1 LLRFKIPNRF
11 VISAR
16 QTNFAYYSD
25 LSQMKKLATLLLIF
39 SLFSIATFAQSAD
52 EKAVANQVETLRK
65 AMIAGDRA
73 SLNDVTADQLSYG
86 HSFDFVQNKGQFID
100 ALVTGKSAF
109 TKIDIKDQRISVEG
123 NTAIV
128 RHRFFADTN
137 DNGKT
142 NSIALGVLQVWK
154 KINGRWQLYARQG
167 YKLPN
172 QPK

>member
-1 LLRFKIPNRF
+1 
-11 VISAR
+11 
-16 QTNFAYYSD
+16 
-25 LSQMKKLATLLLIF
+25 MKKLLGLFLIL
-39 SLFSIATFAQSAD
+39 SLYTVTAFAQSGD
-52 EKAVANQVETLRK
+52 EKAVAAQIEVLRK

-73 SLNDVTADQLSYG
+73 SLNDVIADQISYG
-86 HSFDFVQNKGQFID
+86 HSFDYTQNKAQFID
-100 ALVTGKSAF
+100 ALVTGKAAF
-109 TKIDIKDQRISVEG
+109 TKIDLKDQKITVDG

-128 RHRFFADTN
+128 RHKFFADTN

-154 KINGRWQLYARQG
+154 KINGKWQLYARQG